1 MTLSSNPSLSFPD
14 VTGILLASRF
24 VTPHRAMTP
33 QGKGLAED
41 QVVFDPCTN
50 L

>member
-1 MTLSSNPSLSFPD
+1 MFQEYFLRR
-14 VTGILLASRF
+14 AF